1 MVDIEIRD
9 IVFRV
14 FELKKHLEIFMSRQT
29 TFDEK
34 NVVFSQKY
42 TPGMSEPEPRRK
54 KCKVYTSGG
63 QAK

>member
-1 MVDIEIRD
+1 
-9 IVFRV
+9 
-14 FELKKHLEIFMSRQT
+14 MSRQT